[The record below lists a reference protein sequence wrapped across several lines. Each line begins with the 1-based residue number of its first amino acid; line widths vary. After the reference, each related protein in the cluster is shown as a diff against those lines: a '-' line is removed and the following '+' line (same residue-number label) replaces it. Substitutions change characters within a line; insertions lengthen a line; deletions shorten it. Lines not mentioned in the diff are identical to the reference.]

1 MFVKK
6 QVDFNKK
13 CLYGDIRNKLG
24 GGGGGRGFK
33 LIDNVK

>member
-24 GGGGGRGFK
+24 GGGGGGWG
-33 LIDNVK
+33 LN